1 VKTATLRIDGMHC
14 DGCARTIEALLS
26 TEPGVK
32 AASASFH
39 DRRARVL
46 FDPAATTEARLATAI
61 EKAGFAVE
69 ADAS

>member
-1 VKTATLRIDGMHC
+1 MKTVTLRIGGMHC

-26 TEPGVK
+26 TEPGVR
-32 AASASFH
+32 AASASFR
-39 DRRARVL
+39 DRQARVL

-61 EKAGFAVE
+61 GRAGFSVE